1 MEEAERRYQLLA
13 LERGVIRRAN
23 TKSMQYIPE
32 IINHF
37 IDKID
42 VIDTELLVFVLFLM
56 KRINQQKFTPALTDL
71 YVIIEV
77 ELTKRAVD
85 LSQL

>member
-1 MEEAERRYQLLA
+1 MH
-13 LERGVIRRAN
+13 
-23 TKSMQYIPE
+23 YIPA

-37 IDKID
+37 IAKID
-42 VIDTELLVFVLFLM
+42 VIDTEMLMLVMFLM
-56 KRINQQKFTPALTDL
+56 QRINKKKFTPALNDL

-77 ELTKRAVD
+77 ELTKREVD